1 MLRSH
6 VPVFLSCA
14 LFAAAGCSR
23 AIETNTTQTVAKP
36 AVNSSAT
43 HSTTHKFTNHLAAEK
58 SPYLLQHAHNPVDWF
73 PWGEAAFAKARNEN
87 KPIFLSVG
95 YSTCHWCHV
104 MERESFEN
112 EAVGR
117 YLNEHFVSIKVDRE
131 ERPDVDKIYM
141 TFVQATTGSGG
152 WPMNVFLTAD
162 RKPFFGGTYFP
173 PESKYG
179 RPSFMQLLE
188 RIAGLWETRRGELET
203 NANQIQG
210 QLSDAMTSTN
220 ALGDGTP
227 NPEWLRS
234 AGGTFKEMYDS
245 QNGGFGRAPKF
256 PQPSQPQF
264 LLRYAHRFGDDAAK
278 RMVLHTCERMA
289 AGGIHDHLGGGFAR
303 YAVDAEWLVPHF
315 EKMLYDNAQL
325 VQLYLDAHLVGKVES
340 RNRESKNAK
349 RNTQHETDYASVAR
363 DILAYVQRD
372 MTHRDGGFYSAE
384 DADSEGHEGKFY
396 CWTRAELSKLL
407 TVEEFNVVVRHFG
420 ITEQGNFV
428 DHSHPTPLAGQNV
441 LSIVEPI
448 KGPKSEKA
456 ESGKAETK
464 PEHVH
469 AADCDHGSTDAP
481 VLASAR
487 AKMIAVRAKRIR
499 PHLDDKILAS
509 WNGLMLGAFARAYA
523 VLGDE
528 TYRTVAEKNVK
539 FIQDKLWVAPG
550 VKSEIRN
557 QKSEIP
563 TGTLYH
569 RWRDGERDSV
579 QLLDAYA
586 FQLSGVV
593 ELYEATLEPKHLDF
607 AIALADSMIEKFY
620 DPKDGGF
627 WQSGADSKDLILRV
641 KDDTD
646 GAEPAGNSVATLA
659 LLKLAAITER
669 ADYRKAADKTLA
681 AAAGKIEQMPHAL
694 PYLLLA
700 FNLSLD
706 DPKRVAITG
715 DPGAADFK
723 ALLHAAH
730 SVYEPNKVVLGN
742 RGAVEPFALTLSAKN
757 GAAAYICTGHTCTP
771 PTSDPDAL
779 RKLLSH

>member
-6 VPVFLSCA
+6 VPAILSCA

-23 AIETNTTQTVAKP
+23 ATEINPILTTAKL
-36 AVNSSAT
+36 AVTSPTPHLA
-43 HSTTHKFTNHLAAEK
+43 HKFTNHLAAEK

-73 PWGEAAFAKARNEN
+73 PWGEAAFSKARTEG

-210 QLSDAMTSTN
+210 QLSDAMASTN

-227 NPEWLRS
+227 NPEWLRT

-325 VQLYLDAHLVGKVES
+325 VQLYLDAHLIAKTES
-340 RNRESKNAK
+340 RKQKAEMEFA
-349 RNTQHETDYASVAR
+349 AVAR
-363 DILAYVQRD
+363 DILDYVQRD

-396 CWTRAELSKLL
+396 CWTRTELSKLL

-420 ITEQGNFV
+420 ITEEGNFV

-448 KGPKSEKA
+448 EGPTSEKR
-456 ESGKAETK
+456 ESGKAETQSS
-464 PEHVH
+464 HVH
-469 AADCDHGSTDAP
+469 SQDCDHGSTDVP

-539 FIQDKLWVAPG
+539 FIQTKLWDA
-550 VKSEIRN
+550 KS
-557 QKSEIP
+557 K
-563 TGTLYH
+563 TLYH

-586 FQLSGVV
+586 FQLDGVV
-593 ELYEATLEPKHLDF
+593 ELYEATLDPKHLDF

-641 KDDTD
+641 KDDSD

-669 ADYRKAADKTLA
+669 ADYRNAADKTLA

-700 FNLSLD
+700 LDLSLD

-715 DPGAADFK
+715 DPAAADFK

-742 RGAVEPFALTLSAKN
+742 RGAVEPFALTLPVKD
-757 GAAAYICTGHTCTP
+757 GATAYICTGHTCTP